1 MLKEA
6 VSALYVELALRADFI
21 AEAEATERP
30 ASQIMHEAHE
40 MSELRTTTL
49 PLDQ

>member
-6 VSALYVELALRADFI
+6 IFTMKLEPELRADFI
-21 AEAEATERP
+21 AEAEATVRP